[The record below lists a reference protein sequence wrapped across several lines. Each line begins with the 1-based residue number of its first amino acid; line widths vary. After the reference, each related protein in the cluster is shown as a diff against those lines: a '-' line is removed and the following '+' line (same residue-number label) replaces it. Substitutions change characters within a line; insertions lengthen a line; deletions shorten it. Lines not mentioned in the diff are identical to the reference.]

1 MLIWSEQEL
10 LLIVS
15 SSMLKRQPY
24 TVYRVVLNN
33 ETKLVHVISFGMERV
48 DVSPEQVYDSIND
61 LPEWMQEGIAL
72 LMMMS
77 DERGQECAYHKG
89 GRTVRVRVRVG
100 VAESFYV
107 RYG

>member
-15 SSMLKRQPY
+15 SCMLKRRPD
-24 TVYRVVLNN
+24 TVYRVVLSN
-33 ETKLVHVISFGMERV
+33 ETKLVHVISFGMEGV

-77 DERGQECAYHKG
+77 AKPPTDEVEGV
-89 GRTVRVRVRVG
+89 GRRIDETT
-100 VAESFYV
+100 FWL
-107 RYG
+107 YG

>member
-15 SSMLKRQPY
+15 SYMRKRRPD
-24 TVYRVVLNN
+24 TVYRVVIND

-48 DVSPEQVYDSIND
+48 DVSPERVYNSVNE

-72 LMMMS
+72 LMMTS
-77 DERGQECAYHKG
+77 AKPPTNEVDGVGRRIDETTYWL
-89 GRTVRVRVRVG
+89 
-100 VAESFYV
+100 
-107 RYG
+107 YG

>member
-15 SSMLKRQPY
+15 SYMRKRRPD
-24 TVYRVVLNN
+24 TVYRVLLND

-48 DVSPEQVYDSIND
+48 DVSPERVYNSVND

-72 LMMMS
+72 LMMTS
-77 DERGQECAYHKG
+77 AEPPTNEVDGVGRRIDETTYWL
-89 GRTVRVRVRVG
+89 
-100 VAESFYV
+100 
-107 RYG
+107 YG

>member
-15 SSMLKRQPY
+15 SYMRKRRPD
-24 TVYRVVLNN
+24 TVYRVVIND

-48 DVSPEQVYDSIND
+48 DVSPERVYNSVND

-72 LMMMS
+72 LMMTS
-77 DERGQECAYHKG
+77 AKPPTNEVDGVGRRIDETTYWL
-89 GRTVRVRVRVG
+89 
-100 VAESFYV
+100 
-107 RYG
+107 YG

>member
-15 SSMLKRQPY
+15 SYMRKRRPD
-24 TVYRVVLNN
+24 TVYRVLLND

-48 DVSPEQVYDSIND
+48 DVSPERVYNSVND

-72 LMMMS
+72 LMMTS
-77 DERGQECAYHKG
+77 AEPPTNEVEGVGRRIDETTYWL
-89 GRTVRVRVRVG
+89 
-100 VAESFYV
+100 
-107 RYG
+107 YG

>member
-15 SSMLKRQPY
+15 SYMRKRRPD
-24 TVYRVVLNN
+24 TVYRVVIND

-48 DVSPEQVYDSIND
+48 DVSPERVYNSVND

-72 LMMMS
+72 LMMTS
-77 DERGQECAYHKG
+77 AEPPTNEVDGVGRRIDETTYWL
-89 GRTVRVRVRVG
+89 
-100 VAESFYV
+100 
-107 RYG
+107 YG